1 LILWDSSNW
10 EDSICGY
17 YIWDIKT
24 QSLSPSYEIS
34 NDCDY
39 FTSYAISPDGT
50 RLAAS
55 YFSYDSYSG
64 RIKMLEI
71 SSNLLEFE
79 DEDHYPDQLIFS
91 HDGTTLIGSTSREI
105 FLWDVYDGYLLQS
118 KSIGSF
124 DSMILSPDGDSI
136 FTWND
141 ETIKVYSLNTLELKS
156 TTSVEGKANESYI
169 DISLTFSRSSELLY
183 VSLIEGTRD
192 ENWNRHSNSSIGTY
206 QVGMDQSLEY
216 VTSTD
221 AVNTSYSRWP
231 KISPD
236 ETSVIIQLQGES
248 GIYLW
253 ESDSDGDW
261 IADISDLCQYTN
273 LNESSDETGCSWEQK
288 DDDEDGVLNKQDLC
302 FNTPIGIGM
311 IVDEVGCSDQQVDE
325 DFDGICDEGAPSG
338 GPSDCVGEDSCPSTP
353 YGEVVDSTG
362 CSWEQQDEDEDS
374 VQNSIDICP
383 GTSYGESADSVGCGE
398 TQRDSDGDFVN
409 DYWDVCAAT
418 GNNSTVDGVGC
429 SDLQVDADSDSICD
443 SNAPASG
450 PSNCTKTDIC
460 PDTESNATVDTYGCS
475 WNQRDDDGDGISN
488 QLDSCPDTLNPEV
501 SPDGCSSWQRDS
513 DDDGIADALDECAKT
528 PVDEFS
534 NQVGCSESQVQSN
547 IVPGGNEES
556 SVIQWK
562 TLGGVLLA
570 ILLLSGYILSRKK
583 PLENITQP
591 ENIAQ
596 PELKAPPY
604 ETRGAMSDDGKE
616 WIEFPTGSGNR
627 FYREPSSGQWVKNN

>member
-1 LILWDSSNW
+1 
-10 EDSICGY
+10 
-17 YIWDIKT
+17 
-24 QSLSPSYEIS
+24 
-34 NDCDY
+34 
-39 FTSYAISPDGT
+39 
-50 RLAAS
+50 
-55 YFSYDSYSG
+55 
-64 RIKMLEI
+64 
-71 SSNLLEFE
+71 
-79 DEDHYPDQLIFS
+79 
-91 HDGTTLIGSTSREI
+91 
-105 FLWDVYDGYLLQS
+105 
-118 KSIGSF
+118 
-124 DSMILSPDGDSI
+124 
-136 FTWND
+136 
-141 ETIKVYSLNTLELKS
+141 
-156 TTSVEGKANESYI
+156 
-169 DISLTFSRSSELLY
+169 
-183 VSLIEGTRD
+183 
-192 ENWNRHSNSSIGTY
+192 
-206 QVGMDQSLEY
+206 
-216 VTSTD
+216 
-221 AVNTSYSRWP
+221 
-231 KISPD
+231 
-236 ETSVIIQLQGES
+236 
-248 GIYLW
+248 
-253 ESDSDGDW
+253 
-261 IADISDLCQYTN
+261 
-273 LNESSDETGCSWEQK
+273 
-288 DDDEDGVLNKQDLC
+288 
-302 FNTPIGIGM
+302 M

-325 DFDGICDEGAPSG
+325 DFDGICNEGAPSG

-570 ILLLSGYILSRKK
+570 ILLLSGYILRRKK